1 MREEKGKAPFAA
13 ACAAGRS
20 PLRQS
25 GEALRRGRALRRN
38 ERALRRREGEA
49 RQRRGGGAY
58 LRAAAAARRPVRMRA
73 ARLQKESARLQKERV
88 RLQKGGARLKN
99 GSARLQKE
107 RVRASVFVRALPW
120 RALLTWAVL
129 AALLLGMCLGCAAVG
144 AADTGGFTVVL
155 DAGHGGV
162 DPGVAAGGVRE
173 SDINLLLVKELRRLF
188 ADAGFRVVLTRKN
201 AGGLYGLPTPGFKRR
216 DMAER
221 RRIIQEAA
229 PDLVISVHQNSFP
242 AQPSRSGAQVYYKK
256 GDAAA
261 SRLAACIAAPLSRAC
276 GGRCAALVGDY
287 YILNCSS
294 FPSVIVEC
302 GFLSNAAERQKLCT
316 AAYRRTLARAIFG
329 GALAFL

>member
-1 MREEKGKAPFAA
+1 
-13 ACAAGRS
+13 
-20 PLRQS
+20 
-25 GEALRRGRALRRN
+25 
-38 ERALRRREGEA
+38 
-49 RQRRGGGAY
+49 
-58 LRAAAAARRPVRMRA
+58 MRA
-73 ARLQKESARLQKERV
+73 ARLQNGSARLQKGEGRLQNGRARLQNGRARLQKGARLKKERV
-88 RLQKGGARLKN
+88 RLQKGARLKKERVRLQN

-107 RVRASVFVRALPW
+107 RARASFSVRALPW

-129 AALLLGMCLGCAAVG
+129 AALLLGMCFGCAAVG
-144 AADTGGFTVVL
+144 AADAGGFTVVL

-221 RRIIQEAA
+221 RRIIREAA

-287 YILNCSS
+287 YILNCSA

-302 GFLSNAAERQKLCT
+302 GFLSNAAERKKLCS
-316 AAYRRTLARAIFG
+316 AAYRRTLARAVFG

>member
-1 MREEKGKAPFAA
+1 MPRLARRGGALCGKAVRRCGEEGLCGGMKGLCGGGKGKRGKG
-13 ACAAGRS
+13 AAGRIS
-20 PLRQS
+20 
-25 GEALRRGRALRRN
+25 
-38 ERALRRREGEA
+38 
-49 RQRRGGGAY
+49 
-58 LRAAAAARRPVRMRA
+58 LRAACAARRPVRMRA
-73 ARLQKESARLQKERV
+73 ARLQKGTRLQNER
-88 RLQKGGARLKN
+88 A
-99 GSARLQKE
+99 
-107 RVRASVFVRALPW
+107 RASFSVRALPW

-129 AALLLGMCLGCAAVG
+129 AALLLGMCFGCAAVG

-221 RRIIQEAA
+221 RRIIREAA

-287 YILNCSS
+287 YILNCSA

-302 GFLSNAAERQKLCT
+302 GFLSNAAERQKLCS
-316 AAYRRTLARAIFG
+316 AAYRRTLARAVFG

>member
-1 MREEKGKAPFAA
+1 
-13 ACAAGRS
+13 
-20 PLRQS
+20 
-25 GEALRRGRALRRN
+25 
-38 ERALRRREGEA
+38 
-49 RQRRGGGAY
+49 
-58 LRAAAAARRPVRMRA
+58 MRA
-73 ARLQKESARLQKERV
+73 ARLQK
-88 RLQKGGARLKN
+88 GGA
-99 GSARLQKE
+99 
-107 RVRASVFVRALPW
+107 RASVFVRALPW

-221 RRIIQEAA
+221 RRIIREAA

-287 YILNCSS
+287 YILSCSA

-316 AAYRRTLARAIFG
+316 AAYRRTLARAVFG

>member
-1 MREEKGKAPFAA
+1 MREEKGKAPVAA

-38 ERALRRREGEA
+38 ERSLRRREGKA

-58 LRAAAAARRPVRMRA
+58 WRAAAAARRPVQMRA
-73 ARLQKESARLQKERV
+73 ARLQKGEV
-88 RLQKGGARLKN
+88 RLQKGGARL
-99 GSARLQKE
+99 QKE
-107 RVRASVFVRALPW
+107 RARANVFVRGLPW

-144 AADTGGFTVVL
+144 AADTSGFTVVL

-287 YILNCSS
+287 YILNCSA

>member
-1 MREEKGKAPFAA
+1 M
-13 ACAAGRS
+13 
-20 PLRQS
+20 QS
-25 GEALRRGRALRRN
+25 GEALRRGRALRRKDV
-38 ERALRRREGEA
+38 RREGKA

-73 ARLQKESARLQKERV
+73 ARLQKGARLQ
-88 RLQKGGARLKN
+88 N
-99 GSARLQKE
+99 GSARLQKGGA
-107 RVRASVFVRALPW
+107 RASVFVRALPW

-129 AALLLGMCLGCAAVG
+129 AALLLGMCFGCAAVG
-144 AADTGGFTVVL
+144 AADAGGFTVVL

-173 SDINLLLVKELRRLF
+173 SDINLLLVKELRQLF

-261 SRLAACIAAPLSRAC
+261 SRLAACIAASLSRAC

-287 YILNCSS
+287 YILNCSA

-302 GFLSNAAERQKLCT
+302 GFLSNAAERKKLCT

>member
-1 MREEKGKAPFAA
+1 MREEKGKAPVAA
-13 ACAAGRS
+13 ACAAGRM
-20 PLRQS
+20 PLQS
-25 GEALRRGRALRRN
+25 GEALRRGRALRRKDV
-38 ERALRRREGEA
+38 RREGKA

-73 ARLQKESARLQKERV
+73 ARLQKGARLQ
-88 RLQKGGARLKN
+88 N
-99 GSARLQKE
+99 GSARLQKGGA
-107 RVRASVFVRALPW
+107 RASVFVRALPW

-129 AALLLGMCLGCAAVG
+129 AALLLGMCFGCAAVG
-144 AADTGGFTVVL
+144 AADAGGFTVVL

-173 SDINLLLVKELRRLF
+173 SDINLLLVKELRQLF

-287 YILNCSS
+287 YILNCSA

-302 GFLSNAAERQKLCT
+302 GFLSNAAERKKLCS

>member
-1 MREEKGKAPFAA
+1 MREEKGKAPVAA
-13 ACAAGRS
+13 ACAAGRIS
-20 PLRQS
+20 
-25 GEALRRGRALRRN
+25 
-38 ERALRRREGEA
+38 
-49 RQRRGGGAY
+49 

-73 ARLQKESARLQKERV
+73 ARLQKGTRLQNGRARLKKERV
-88 RLQKGGARLKN
+88 RLQKGARLK
-99 GSARLQKE
+99 KE
-107 RVRASVFVRALPW
+107 RVRLQNERARANFSVRALPW

-144 AADTGGFTVVL
+144 AADAGGFTVVL

-287 YILNCSS
+287 YILNCSA

-316 AAYRRTLARAIFG
+316 AAYRRTLARAVFG

>member
-1 MREEKGKAPFAA
+1 
-13 ACAAGRS
+13 
-20 PLRQS
+20 
-25 GEALRRGRALRRN
+25 
-38 ERALRRREGEA
+38 
-49 RQRRGGGAY
+49 
-58 LRAAAAARRPVRMRA
+58 MRA
-73 ARLQKESARLQKERV
+73 ARLQKGT
-88 RLQKGGARLKN
+88 RLQKGA
-99 GSARLQKE
+99 
-107 RVRASVFVRALPW
+107 RASFSVRALPW

-129 AALLLGMCLGCAAVG
+129 AALLLGMCFGCAAVG

-173 SDINLLLVKELRRLF
+173 SDINLLLVKELRQLF

-216 DMAER
+216 DMEER
-221 RRIIQEAA
+221 RRIIREAA

-287 YILNCSS
+287 YILNCSA

-302 GFLSNAAERQKLCT
+302 GFLSNAAERKKLCS
-316 AAYRRTLARAIFG
+316 AAYRRTLARAVFG

>member
-1 MREEKGKAPFAA
+1 MRKRKGKAPVAA
-13 ACAAGRS
+13 ACAAGRIS
-20 PLRQS
+20 
-25 GEALRRGRALRRN
+25 
-38 ERALRRREGEA
+38 
-49 RQRRGGGAY
+49 
-58 LRAAAAARRPVRMRA
+58 LRAACAARRPVRMRA
-73 ARLQKESARLQKERV
+73 ARLQNGRARLQNGRA
-88 RLQKGGARLKN
+88 RLQNGRARLQN

-107 RVRASVFVRALPW
+107 RARASVFVRALPW

-144 AADTGGFTVVL
+144 AADAGGFTVVL

-173 SDINLLLVKELRRLF
+173 SDINLLLVKELRQLF

-221 RRIIQEAA
+221 RRIIREAA

-287 YILNCSS
+287 YILNCSA

-302 GFLSNAAERQKLCT
+302 GFLSNAAERKKLCS
-316 AAYRRTLARAIFG
+316 AAYRRTLARAVFG

>member
-1 MREEKGKAPFAA
+1 MREEKGKAPVAA
-13 ACAAGRS
+13 ACAAGRIS
-20 PLRQS
+20 
-25 GEALRRGRALRRN
+25 
-38 ERALRRREGEA
+38 
-49 RQRRGGGAY
+49 
-58 LRAAAAARRPVRMRA
+58 LRAACAAGRPVRMRA
-73 ARLQKESARLQKERV
+73 ARLQKGP
-88 RLQKGGARLKN
+88 RLQKGGA
-99 GSARLQKE
+99 
-107 RVRASVFVRALPW
+107 RASVFVRALPW

-144 AADTGGFTVVL
+144 AADAGGFTVVL

-173 SDINLLLVKELRRLF
+173 SDINLLLVKELRQLF

-216 DMAER
+216 DMTER
-221 RRIIQEAA
+221 RRIIREAA

-242 AQPSRSGAQVYYKK
+242 SQPSRSGAQVYYKK

-261 SRLAACIAAPLSRAC
+261 SRLASCIAAPLSRAC

-287 YILNCSS
+287 YILNCSA

-302 GFLSNAAERQKLCT
+302 GFLSNAAERKKLCS
-316 AAYRRTLARAIFG
+316 AAYRRTLARAVFG

>member
-1 MREEKGKAPFAA
+1 
-13 ACAAGRS
+13 
-20 PLRQS
+20 
-25 GEALRRGRALRRN
+25 
-38 ERALRRREGEA
+38 
-49 RQRRGGGAY
+49 
-58 LRAAAAARRPVRMRA
+58 MRA
-73 ARLQKESARLQKERV
+73 ARLQNGSARLQKGEG

-107 RVRASVFVRALPW
+107 RVRASVFVRGLPW

-144 AADTGGFTVVL
+144 AADTSGFTVVL

-287 YILNCSS
+287 YILNCSA

-302 GFLSNAAERQKLCT
+302 GFLSNAAERKKLCS
-316 AAYRRTLARAIFG
+316 AAYRRTLARAVFG

>member
-1 MREEKGKAPFAA
+1 
-13 ACAAGRS
+13 
-20 PLRQS
+20 
-25 GEALRRGRALRRN
+25 
-38 ERALRRREGEA
+38 
-49 RQRRGGGAY
+49 
-58 LRAAAAARRPVRMRA
+58 MRA
-73 ARLQKESARLQKERV
+73 ARLQKGARLQKERARLQKERARLQNGRARLQKERV
-88 RLQKGGARLKN
+88 RLQN

-107 RVRASVFVRALPW
+107 RARANFSVRALPW

-144 AADTGGFTVVL
+144 AADAGGFTVVL

-173 SDINLLLVKELRRLF
+173 SDINLLLVKELRQLF

-216 DMAER
+216 DMEER
-221 RRIIQEAA
+221 RRIIREAA

-287 YILNCSS
+287 YILNCSA

-316 AAYRRTLARAIFG
+316 AAYRRTLARAVFG

>member
-1 MREEKGKAPFAA
+1 MRA
-13 ACAAGRS
+13 ACAAG
-20 PLRQS
+20 
-25 GEALRRGRALRRN
+25 
-38 ERALRRREGEA
+38 
-49 RQRRGGGAY
+49 
-58 LRAAAAARRPVRMRA
+58 RPVRMRA
-73 ARLQKESARLQKERV
+73 ARLQKGAWLQKERVRLQKERV
-88 RLQKGGARLKN
+88 RLQN

-107 RVRASVFVRALPW
+107 RARASVFVRALPW

-216 DMAER
+216 DMTER
-221 RRIIQEAA
+221 RRIIREAA

-287 YILNCSS
+287 YILNCSA

-316 AAYRRTLARAIFG
+316 AAYRRTLARAVFG

>member
-1 MREEKGKAPFAA
+1 
-13 ACAAGRS
+13 
-20 PLRQS
+20 
-25 GEALRRGRALRRN
+25 
-38 ERALRRREGEA
+38 
-49 RQRRGGGAY
+49 
-58 LRAAAAARRPVRMRA
+58 MRA
-73 ARLQKESARLQKERV
+73 ARLQKGTRLQNERARLQNGRA
-88 RLQKGGARLKN
+88 RLQKGGA
-99 GSARLQKE
+99 
-107 RVRASVFVRALPW
+107 RASVFVRALPW

-144 AADTGGFTVVL
+144 AADAGGFTVVL

-287 YILNCSS
+287 YILNCSA

-302 GFLSNAAERQKLCT
+302 GFLSNAAERKKLCS
-316 AAYRRTLARAIFG
+316 AAYRRTLARAVFG

>member
-1 MREEKGKAPFAA
+1 MRKRKGKAPFAA
-13 ACAAGRS
+13 ACAAGRIS
-20 PLRQS
+20 LRQS

-58 LRAAAAARRPVRMRA
+58 FWAAAAARRPVRMRA
-73 ARLQKESARLQKERV
+73 ARLQKERA
-88 RLQKGGARLKN
+88 
-99 GSARLQKE
+99 
-107 RVRASVFVRALPW
+107 RASFSVRALPW

-144 AADTGGFTVVL
+144 AADAGGFTVVL

-173 SDINLLLVKELRRLF
+173 SDINLLLVKELRQLF
-188 ADAGFRVVLTRKN
+188 ADAGFHVVLTRKN

-216 DMAER
+216 DMTER
-221 RRIIQEAA
+221 RRIIREAA

-287 YILNCSS
+287 YILNCSA

-302 GFLSNAAERQKLCT
+302 GFLSNAAERKKLCT
-316 AAYRRTLARAIFG
+316 SAYRRTLARAVFG

>member
-1 MREEKGKAPFAA
+1 MRKRKGKAPVAA
-13 ACAAGRS
+13 AGAAGWT
-20 PLRQS
+20 PLRS
-25 GEALRRGRALRRN
+25 GEALQRGRALRRN

-58 LRAAAAARRPVRMRA
+58 FWAAAAARRPVRMRA
-73 ARLQKESARLQKERV
+73 ARLQKGARLQKER
-88 RLQKGGARLKN
+88 
-99 GSARLQKE
+99 ARLQKE
-107 RVRASVFVRALPW
+107 RARLQNERARANFSVRALPW

-173 SDINLLLVKELRRLF
+173 SDINLLLVKELRQLF

-221 RRIIQEAA
+221 RRIIREAA

-287 YILNCSS
+287 YILNCSA

-302 GFLSNAAERQKLCT
+302 GFLSNAAERKKLCS
-316 AAYRRTLARAIFG
+316 AAYRRTLARAVFG

>member
-1 MREEKGKAPFAA
+1 MREEKGKAPVAA
-13 ACAAGRS
+13 ACAAGRIS
-20 PLRQS
+20 
-25 GEALRRGRALRRN
+25 
-38 ERALRRREGEA
+38 
-49 RQRRGGGAY
+49 
-58 LRAAAAARRPVRMRA
+58 LRAACAARRPVRMRA
-73 ARLQKESARLQKERV
+73 ARLQNGRARLQKERV
-88 RLQKGGARLKN
+88 RLQKERVRLQN

-107 RVRASVFVRALPW
+107 RARASVFVRALPW

-216 DMAER
+216 DMTER
-221 RRIIQEAA
+221 RRIIREAA

-287 YILNCSS
+287 YILNCSA

-316 AAYRRTLARAIFG
+316 AAYRRTLARAVFG

>member
-1 MREEKGKAPFAA
+1 
-13 ACAAGRS
+13 
-20 PLRQS
+20 
-25 GEALRRGRALRRN
+25 
-38 ERALRRREGEA
+38 
-49 RQRRGGGAY
+49 
-58 LRAAAAARRPVRMRA
+58 MRA
-73 ARLQKESARLQKERV
+73 ARLQKGTRLQNER
-88 RLQKGGARLKN
+88 ARAN
-99 GSARLQKE
+99 FS
-107 RVRASVFVRALPW
+107 VRALPW

-144 AADTGGFTVVL
+144 AADAGGFTVVL

-173 SDINLLLVKELRRLF
+173 SDINLLLVKELRQLF

-216 DMAER
+216 DMEER
-221 RRIIQEAA
+221 RRIIREAA

-261 SRLAACIAAPLSRAC
+261 SRLASCIAAPLSRAC

-287 YILNCSS
+287 YILNCSA

>member
-1 MREEKGKAPFAA
+1 
-13 ACAAGRS
+13 
-20 PLRQS
+20 
-25 GEALRRGRALRRN
+25 
-38 ERALRRREGEA
+38 
-49 RQRRGGGAY
+49 
-58 LRAAAAARRPVRMRA
+58 MRA
-73 ARLQKESARLQKERV
+73 ARLQKERV
-88 RLQKGGARLKN
+88 RLQKGGA
-99 GSARLQKE
+99 
-107 RVRASVFVRALPW
+107 RASVFVRALPW

-144 AADTGGFTVVL
+144 AADAGGFTVVL

-173 SDINLLLVKELRRLF
+173 SDINLLLVKELRQLF

-216 DMAER
+216 DMEER
-221 RRIIQEAA
+221 RRIIREAA

-261 SRLAACIAAPLSRAC
+261 SRLASCIAAPLSRAC

-287 YILNCSS
+287 YILNCSA

-302 GFLSNAAERQKLCT
+302 GFLSNAAERKKLCS
-316 AAYRRTLARAIFG
+316 AAYRRTLARAVFG

>member
-1 MREEKGKAPFAA
+1 MRKRKGKAPFAA
-13 ACAAGRS
+13 ACAAGRIS
-20 PLRQS
+20 LRQS

-58 LRAAAAARRPVRMRA
+58 FWAAAAARRPVRMRA
-73 ARLQKESARLQKERV
+73 ARLQKERAR
-88 RLQKGGARLKN
+88 AN
-99 GSARLQKE
+99 FS
-107 RVRASVFVRALPW
+107 VRALPW

-144 AADTGGFTVVL
+144 AADAGGFTVVL

-216 DMAER
+216 DMEER
-221 RRIIQEAA
+221 RRIIREAA

-287 YILNCSS
+287 YILNCSA

-316 AAYRRTLARAIFG
+316 AAYRRTLARAVFG

>member
-1 MREEKGKAPFAA
+1 MK
-13 ACAAGRS
+13 
-20 PLRQS
+20 
-25 GEALRRGRALRRN
+25 
-38 ERALRRREGEA
+38 
-49 RQRRGGGAY
+49 
-58 LRAAAAARRPVRMRA
+58 
-73 ARLQKESARLQKERV
+73 KERV
-88 RLQKGGARLKN
+88 RLQN
-99 GSARLQKE
+99 GSARLQKGE
-107 RVRASVFVRALPW
+107 ARASFSVRALPW

-144 AADTGGFTVVL
+144 AADAGGFTVVL

-216 DMAER
+216 DMEER
-221 RRIIQEAA
+221 RRIIREAA

-287 YILNCSS
+287 YILNCSA

-302 GFLSNAAERQKLCT
+302 GFLSNAAERKKLCS
-316 AAYRRTLARAIFG
+316 AAYRRTLARAVFG

>member
-1 MREEKGKAPFAA
+1 MRKRKGKAPFAA
-13 ACAAGRS
+13 AC
-20 PLRQS
+20 
-25 GEALRRGRALRRN
+25 
-38 ERALRRREGEA
+38 
-49 RQRRGGGAY
+49 
-58 LRAAAAARRPVRMRA
+58 AARRPVRMRA
-73 ARLQKESARLQKERV
+73 ARLQKERARLQKGT
-88 RLQKGGARLKN
+88 RLQNERARAN
-99 GSARLQKE
+99 FS
-107 RVRASVFVRALPW
+107 VRALPW

-144 AADTGGFTVVL
+144 AADAGGFTVVL

-162 DPGVAAGGVRE
+162 DLGVAAGGVRE
-173 SDINLLLVKELRRLF
+173 SDINLLLVKELRQLF

-216 DMAER
+216 DMEER
-221 RRIIQEAA
+221 RRIIREAA

-287 YILNCSS
+287 YILNCSA

-316 AAYRRTLARAIFG
+316 AAYRRTLARAVFG

>member
-1 MREEKGKAPFAA
+1 MRKRKGMAPFAA
-13 ACAAGRS
+13 ACVAGRIS
-20 PLRQS
+20 
-25 GEALRRGRALRRN
+25 
-38 ERALRRREGEA
+38 
-49 RQRRGGGAY
+49 
-58 LRAAAAARRPVRMRA
+58 LRAACAAGRPVRMRA
-73 ARLQKESARLQKERV
+73 ARLQKGTRLQKGARLKKERV
-88 RLQKGGARLKN
+88 RLQN
-99 GSARLQKE
+99 E
-107 RVRASVFVRALPW
+107 RARASFSVRALPW

-129 AALLLGMCLGCAAVG
+129 AALLLGMCFGCAAVG

-173 SDINLLLVKELRRLF
+173 SDINLLLVKELRQLF

-287 YILNCSS
+287 YILNCSA

-302 GFLSNAAERQKLCT
+302 GFLSNAAERKKLCS
-316 AAYRRTLARAIFG
+316 AAYRRTLARAVFG